1 MNTSY
6 TTAKRATMHRAAL
19 LLALAAS
26 FCLALG
32 FGAPSALAAQDEAL
46 SVGNAQLSAQATS
59 KVMHRFADVA
69 SGTVA
74 WDASTNTV
82 TMTNAT
88 IDLDKQSSKYVY
100 YGISVDG
107 ELEYPTP
114 TITLKLVGANVIK
127 GGGTTLSGAVYV
139 NDANL
144 KVVGPGS
151 LTTQCPG
158 ATYACHV
165 DGSLTAESGTMS
177 VMGGNSGFH
186 CEENFLLSGAKLS
199 VKDTRGSGVNA
210 EGKVT
215 LRKGSLTVNGAQYNG
230 VYADSGPISLSGAK
244 VAISNAKYAGI
255 YTSQGAVSITA
266 GTLTI
271 AKCESGV
278 SCDKAFAIGGKSTKA
293 TMSSL
298 ESSGVYSDGFTMK
311 AGKLTVKSCGYGV
324 SSKSSAS
331 VSGGT
336 LSITGASEVGLQ
348 AMDGTLRV
356 KGGSATVKCTKSN
369 VYALYGSKKV
379 LTKPSSLKAIK
390 GTVGAGATIKANG
403 STYVVGDYGD
413 VMLKSYG
420 SSKKSVSVNAV
431 WYGGRSYDIETIAA
445 KAFATKQGKALTA
458 LALGKNVRTIGANAF
473 KGTSSLKTLNI
484 ANFYYYS
491 ASMNKKA
498 FAQCGKA
505 GGADLTVR
513 CKYNWECKSA
523 REKLTAAGLS
533 HRARFTA

>member
-1 MNTSY
+1 
-6 TTAKRATMHRAAL
+6 
-19 LLALAAS
+19 
-26 FCLALG
+26 
-32 FGAPSALAAQDEAL
+32 
-46 SVGNAQLSAQATS
+46 
-59 KVMHRFADVA
+59 
-69 SGTVA
+69 
-74 WDASTNTV
+74 
-82 TMTNAT
+82 MTNAT

-266 GTLTI
+266 GTMTTPQNRSGGCC
-271 AKCESGV
+271 AKG
-278 SCDKAFAIGGKSTKA
+278 IGIGRKA
-293 TMSSL
+293 TK
-298 ESSGVYSDGFTMK
+298 GP
-311 AGKLTVKSCGYGV
+311 
-324 SSKSSAS
+324 
-331 VSGGT
+331 
-336 LSITGASEVGLQ
+336 LSWAWATG
-348 AMDGTLRV
+348 R
-356 KGGSATVKCTKSN
+356 
-369 VYALYGSKKV
+369 
-379 LTKPSSLKAIK
+379 
-390 GTVGAGATIKANG
+390 GA
-403 STYVVGDYGD
+403 
-413 VMLKSYG
+413 
-420 SSKKSVSVNAV
+420 
-431 WYGGRSYDIETIAA
+431 
-445 KAFATKQGKALTA
+445 
-458 LALGKNVRTIGANAF
+458 
-473 KGTSSLKTLNI
+473 
-484 ANFYYYS
+484 
-491 ASMNKKA
+491 
-498 FAQCGKA
+498 
-505 GGADLTVR
+505 
-513 CKYNWECKSA
+513 
-523 REKLTAAGLS
+523 
-533 HRARFTA
+533 